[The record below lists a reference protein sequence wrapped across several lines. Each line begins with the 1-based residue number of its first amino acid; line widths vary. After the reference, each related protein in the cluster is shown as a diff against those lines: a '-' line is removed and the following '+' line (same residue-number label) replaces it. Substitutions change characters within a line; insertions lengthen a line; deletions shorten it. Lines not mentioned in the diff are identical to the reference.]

1 MNEHVGASFGL
12 SVLIV
17 LFFTVALY
25 QPDKAPGPKAPVVG
39 SKTAEVAKKTQTEP
53 RAIAT
58 RSGPSPKTSAQ
69 TVSQRVA
76 LHSPRLIEAS
86 PGPPG
91 AFTAARAGERLE
103 DVAQRVYGD
112 KGSTVRLWKANRDRL
127 EREDEPLR
135 TGMLVRTP

>member
-25 QPDKAPGPKAPVVG
+25 QPDKVPSSKGPAAD
-39 SKTAEVAKKTQTEP
+39 SKTAEVAKKARTEP
-53 RAIAT
+53 QAVAAGP
-58 RSGPSPKTSAQ
+58 GPSPKIPAQ

-76 LHSPRLIEAS
+76 LPSPRLIEAS

-91 AFTAARAGERLE
+91 AFTAARSGERLE
-103 DVAQRVYGD
+103 DVARRVYGA
-112 KGSTVRLWKANRDRL
+112 KGSTTRLWKANRDRL
-127 EREDEPLR
+127 VREDEPLR